1 MTKSKLKA
9 FSLIELSIV
18 ILVIGILIAG
28 IMEGRNVLYKAKL
41 LAARALSQSSD
52 VASIKNLIFWM
63 DATQENSVINTSDS
77 KIVSDGDNIKSW
89 TDRNP
94 QFQVPLVFSTSTANT
109 YPIYRDSAING
120 LPALQFNGSNGAGSG
135 YYLSTPSESRIAKP
149 DNFSIFAVFTPL
161 SGYEPDADRMGILA
175 KQSTTTV
182 TNESYGINFN
192 GVGKTLNAV
201 VMGGSPTEPTAIN
214 LHSPI
219 ISNIITDN
227 VASIAGVTHNTQ
239 NSTSGFKLYK
249 NGTNF
254 ASRNP
259 STSII
264 DAGTALNIG
273 SGRTTI
279 ETKRF
284 CKCYISEIIMYNRA
298 LKKEEINSVTK
309 YLGQKWGIAVAS

>member
-1 MTKSKLKA
+1 VTKSKLKA

-28 IMEGRNVLYKAKL
+28 IMEGRDILYKAKL
-41 LAARALSQSSD
+41 SAARALSQSSD
-52 VASIKNLIFWM
+52 VASIKNLVVWV
-63 DATQENSVINTSDS
+63 DATQENSVINISDS

-161 SGYEPDADRMGILA
+161 SGYAPSDRIGILA
-175 KQSTTTV
+175 KQTSSTV
-182 TNESYGINFN
+182 FNEMYGINFN
-192 GVGKTLNAV
+192 GVNKTLNAV
-201 VMGGSPTEPTAIN
+201 VMGGSPTVPTAIN
-214 LHSPI
+214 LFSP

-227 VASIAGVTHNTQ
+227 VASIAGVTHDTQ

-273 SGRTTI
+273 SGRSTPETT
-279 ETKRF
+279 RF
-284 CKCYISEIIMYNRA
+284 CKCYISEIIMYDRA

>member
-149 DNFSIFAVFTPL
+149 DNFSIFAVFTAL
-161 SGYEPDADRMGILA
+161 SGHTTNSRIGILA
-175 KQSTTTV
+175 KQKTDTV
-182 TNESYGINFN
+182 GSEMYGINFN
-192 GVGKTLNAV
+192 GLDQTINSV
-201 VMGGSPTEPTAIN
+201 VMGGSPLGLVSVNLYEP
-214 LHSPI
+214 